1 MPPPGGYPSP
11 AGATELRSTSELRGH
26 PRAGLVPEIGAE
38 GYRMLRADIER
49 RGLLVPLEITAEDVV
64 LDGHVRLRAVRE
76 LGLDPVPVRIVAP
89 ADEVEY
95 LLLAAL
101 QHRHLSP
108 SQRAALAVE
117 LDQYRQEQDEARQ
130 RRLQNLRQ
138 NTEVANLPP
147 RGKTRDLAASR
158 AGVSPRTVQSAAT
171 VRKHDPDLF
180 AKVKAGDLAVDAAE
194 RRVRRRLRDET
205 LPAPPPLP
213 SGPFDLI
220 YADPPWQ
227 LGSPDGQNAP
237 ENHYPTMSLE
247 KIKAM
252 PVPVADDAVLFLW
265 AVASKLPEALQVMNA
280 WGFQY
285 KTCLAW
291 VKDWIGLGT
300 WVRHRHELLLF
311 GRRGNYPPPE
321 PEDRPDSVI
330 EAPRGRHSEKPTCVY
345 ELIERAYPLASKL
358 ELFARGT
365 PRTGW
370 KIWGNEAE
378 LPDVEAG

>member
-1 MPPPGGYPSP
+1 M
-11 AGATELRSTSELRGH
+11 
-26 PRAGLVPEIGAE
+26 AE
-38 GYRMLRADIER
+38 GAYEAFQNDIKA
-49 RGLLVPLEITAEDVV
+49 RGLQVPLEITGGGVV
-64 LDGHVRLRAVRE
+64 LDGRERLRAARE
-76 LGLDPVPVRIVAP
+76 LNLDSVPVRVVAP
-89 ADEVEY
+89 ADELEY
-95 LLLAAL
+95 MLLAAIERR
-101 QHRHLSP
+101 QLSI
-108 SQRAALAVE
+108 SQRAALVVE

-130 RRLQNLRQ
+130 RRLANLRQ

-171 VRKHDPDLF
+171 VREHDPDLF
-180 AKVKAGDLAVDAAE
+180 AKVKAGGLALGAAE

-205 LPAPPPLP
+205 LLAPPPLP

-237 ENHYPTMSLE
+237 ENHYPTMTLE
-247 KIKAM
+247 EIKTL
-252 PVPVADDAVLFLW
+252 PVPTADDAVLFLW
-265 AVASKLPEALQVMNA
+265 AVASKLPEALQVMKA
-280 WGFQY
+280 WDFEY
-285 KTCLAW
+285 KTCFVW

-300 WVRHRHELLLF
+300 WVRHRHELLLL

-330 EAPRGRHSEKPTCVY
+330 EAPRGRHSEKPTCVC

-365 PRTGW
+365 PRPGW
-370 KIWGNEAE
+370 ATWGNEAN
-378 LPDVEAG
+378 LPDDEAG